1 MPLDSSKCVL
11 FALRTALAN
20 LRYQVDAFS
29 GVFRLAAVLANVC
42 SSGDEEVDQ
51 SFSVKANFWIDSHV
65 PEDLRA
71 FVLLAISGILLRNLI
86 ARSIGK
92 GLVIHSRWIGFA
104 EVEGKLCEDGRR
116 LASFREN
123 NFEGREERK
132 VRGTKKA
139 RRCQ

>member
-65 PEDLRA
+65 PEDLQD

-86 ARSIGK
+86 TRSIGK

-104 EVEGKLCEDGRR
+104 EV
-116 LASFREN
+116 
-123 NFEGREERK
+123 
-132 VRGTKKA
+132 
-139 RRCQ
+139 